1 MGQQLRWCR
10 QEMRHERARSSHQGI
25 TETPRPDAAKAR
37 IDQVTDM
44 EELLRDV
51 ASSGVELDDERLRYV
66 VVQIDRQTWE
76 ALIRWRDERA

>member
-1 MGQQLRWCR
+1 MRELDQAIRELRKRLGLTQQKL
-10 QEMRHERARSSHQGI
+10 ASI
-25 TETPRPDAAKAR
+25 
-37 IDQVTDM
+37 M